1 MSTIIAGH
9 VETQPQ
15 VQQVIG
21 ELQRVGFSTEQ
32 IAYFYVNPPGQHD
45 RYPIGGDFEK
55 SPGAEDTGKG
65 AAAGVAVGAAAG
77 LAASPAIGPLGPLVG
92 GYIGGLVG
100 GLVETKDGDEETPP
114 NAPPHEHRSGLMVA
128 VAADDE
134 AMRSRAIELL
144 RSMGAYDIELA
155 EGTIQDGD
163 WVDFDPVASPNV
175 IELGN
180 APLRKG

>member
-9 VETQPQ
+9 VETQSKAQ
-15 VQQVIG
+15 EVIN
-21 ELQRVGFSTEQ
+21 ELQRIGFSPEQ
-32 IAYFYVNPPGQHD
+32 IASFYVNPPGQHD
-45 RYPIGGDFEK
+45 RYPIGGDFER

-65 AAAGVAVGAAAG
+65 AAVGVAAGAAAG

-100 GLVETKDGDEETPP
+100 SLVETKDSDEDTPP

-134 AMRSRAIELL
+134 SLRTSAIDLL
-144 RSMGAYDIELA
+144 HSMGAYDIETA
-155 EGTIQDGD
+155 EGTISDGD
-163 WVDFDPVASPNV
+163 WVDFDPVVPANL
-175 IELGN
+175 IDLGD
-180 APLRKG
+180 APVRRA

>member
-15 VQQVIG
+15 LQEVIG
-21 ELQRVGFSTEQ
+21 ELQRAGFSPEQ
-32 IAYFYVNPPGQHD
+32 IASFYVNPPGQHD
-45 RYPIGGDFEK
+45 RYPIGGDFER

-65 AAAGVAVGAAAG
+65 AAAGVAAGAAAG

-92 GYIGGLVG
+92 GYVGGLVG
-100 GLVETKDGDEETPP
+100 SLMETKDGDQDTPL

-134 AMRSRAIELL
+134 SLRARAIELL
-144 RSMGAYDIELA
+144 RAIGAYDIEIA
-155 EGTIQDGD
+155 EGIISDGD
-163 WVDFDPVASPNV
+163 WVDFDPVASPNLIDV
-175 IELGN
+175 GE
-180 APLRKG
+180 APVRRA